1 MINAQLFYKD
11 STNIIYSL
19 ADNQSGRYFLNIPVS
34 EYNNFMLFLKL
45 KTEDNTKKGTSEFS
59 NENLKRK
66 QFLEEVIKVNNFI
79 KMLNSNMVYSRVNRL
94 YELPEKELQDVLDKN
109 KPLDMQ
115 KYQELTKKIDDI
127 INENFRLMTSSNIK
141 KESIEQ
147 TILLISQK
155 EEDKKFIEWLKENLS
170 SNYTQ
175 QNLEDLRMEYKKQTI
190 QWNIEDYQEV
200 INNNEKYIV
209 GKNTKGEMYTVKIP
223 NQYNMLQVFEME
235 LKTVDKSKLANLDPK
250 MVATI
255 LFDKIIIDLPPAE
268 KMEKTH
274 EEEQNKEENKQEQ
287 NILNNQIADESDNYL
302 VDKTNNIAVN
312 TIDNTTIAIE
322 NAENG
327 QIIANETEV
336 NTYNFDPTA
345 GQPSQVET
353 QIQSQGKKRVLAPPK
368 NDYGFIKI
376 GTIILFGL
384 SFILTIIS
392 LILLI
397 AS

>member
-11 STNIIYSL
+11 NTNIIYSL
-19 ADNQSGRYFLNIPVS
+19 ADNQAGRYFLNIPVS

-66 QFLEEVIKVNNFI
+66 QFLEEVIKVNDFI
-79 KMLNSNMVYSRVNRL
+79 KMLNSNMVYSRVNKL
-94 YELPEKELQDVLDKN
+94 YELPEKELEDVLSEN
-109 KPLDMQ
+109 KPFDMQ
-115 KYQELTKKIDDI
+115 KYQEIAKRIDDT

-170 SNYTQ
+170 SNNTQ
-175 QNLEDLRMEYKKQTI
+175 QNLEDLRMEYKKQTVQLDI
-190 QWNIEDYQEV
+190 ADYQEV

-209 GKNTKGEMYTVKIP
+209 GKNTKGEMYTTKIP
-223 NQYNMLQVFEME
+223 KQYNMKQVFEME
-235 LKTVDKSKLANLDPK
+235 LKTIDKTKLTNLEPK

-255 LFDKIIIDLPPAE
+255 IFDKIIIDLPSE
-268 KMEKTH
+268 KMAKTH
-274 EEEQNKEENKQEQ
+274 EEEQNKEENIQEQ
-287 NILNNQIADESDNYL
+287 TMLNNQIAEQSDNYL
-302 VDKTNNIAVN
+302 VDKTNNIAVDPIN
-312 TIDNTTIAIE
+312 NTTIAIE
-322 NAENG
+322 NNENG
-327 QIIANETEV
+327 QLVANEAEV
-336 NTYNFDPTA
+336 NTYNFDPA
-345 GQPSQVET
+345 LGQPSQVET

-368 NDYGFIKI
+368 NNYGFIKI
-376 GTIILFGL
+376 GTIVLFGL
-384 SFILTIIS
+384 SFVLTIIS
-392 LILLI
+392 LVLLI